1 MGKKITQ
8 ENDSASLLCS
18 GGFGGTSPTTMRQ
31 IQFPTYIETYI
42 AGFERERERERERE
56 ENHVSTVK
64 LTRGSTSISCC
75 SSLCVLDIS
84 AASTT

>member
-42 AGFERERERERERE
+42 AGFERERERERERRIM
-56 ENHVSTVK
+56 
-64 LTRGSTSISCC
+64 LAQ
-75 SSLCVLDIS
+75 SSLLAVQHP
-84 AASTT
+84 